1 MPRKPPIALFDSSA
15 AMVQALA
22 GALRG
27 ERFRTLGQ
35 SRVLVPLA
43 LLAGRLPERARETI
57 YIWSGWSEAI
67 PSRRLAD
74 VDAEEISQWVVNQY
88 PERSYPAIAVGS
100 SSGALV
106 HLCAAFGIAW
116 LPQTYL
122 IPVRRSGVHPD
133 EPGDDLE
140 WGRRHARPLLDANPD
155 IQLHHMHDPVQD
167 RLMVQRMTYF
177 RVKRRRLGPTFETF
191 IRDRL
196 HGGGTILLVDC
207 RLPWPTVE
215 VAERHVFQFGAL
227 GGATL
232 DELLHGGERVARYLH
247 AHGSHRTRWE
257 PPEPDADRPE
267 AEWGFEESLAGD
279 VDRLA
284 AARGYRVRRLRF
296 EGPQALSPLVADL
309 YRSWNERL
317 GLSSRRLLVESF
329 ILLDPSWCLGAGYV
343 PFWTV
348 FPVEA
353 AADAFEAY
361 ARERGPFAEA

>member
-1 MPRKPPIALFDSSA
+1 MLRKPPIALFDSSA

-67 PSRRLAD
+67 PSRRLAN

-155 IQLHHMHDPVQD
+155 LQLHHMHDPVQD
-167 RLMVQRMTYF
+167 RLMLEQMTYF
-177 RVKRRRLGPTFETF
+177 RLKRLRLGPAYERFLRESVAPGGLLLLLDCQRSWPVT
-191 IRDRL
+191 RVADRHL
-196 HGGGTILLVDC
+196 
-207 RLPWPTVE
+207 
-215 VAERHVFQFGAL
+215 FQFGAV
-227 GGATL
+227 GGATQ
-232 DELLHGGERVARYLH
+232 DELSGGSDRVA
-247 AHGSHRTRWE
+247 A
-257 PPEPDADRPE
+257 
-267 AEWGFEESLAGD
+267 
-279 VDRLA
+279 
-284 AARGYRVRRLRF
+284 
-296 EGPQALSPLVADL
+296 
-309 YRSWNERL
+309 
-317 GLSSRRLLVESF
+317 
-329 ILLDPSWCLGAGYV
+329 
-343 PFWTV
+343 
-348 FPVEA
+348 
-353 AADAFEAY
+353 
-361 ARERGPFAEA
+361 